1 MKKIPVKLGVAA
13 TRRNVFSST
22 EAVNFK
28 NRILRDL
35 RENDVEVV
43 DLEWL
48 NEEGLLYQTAD
59 VPAVQA
65 RFLHEGVDA
74 LFIPHCNFGCEAAVC
89 QLSRALGVPVLLW
102 GPRDDAPQPDGL
114 RLRDSQCG
122 LFATSAVLRNM
133 GVPFTYLENSWID
146 HPEWLEGVKRFLC
159 TALTVKRFRH
169 LRIGQVDTRPGDF
182 WSVMCNEAE
191 LLRRFGIET
200 VPLTLVDIRDEINRL
215 LTDSRSL
222 LENQMQQIR
231 HRFRCDFPDNSLE
244 KLAALKITL
253 AEWAQRDNLSAIAVQ
268 CWNAMQ
274 SLLGIMPCAVNAMLT
289 DEGLPVV
296 CETDICG
303 AVSAVLA
310 QAAAGDTEPVFFAD
324 VTVRHPSNDNAELLW
339 HCGNFPPSLRREGE
353 PAVISSHYTLPDA
366 CPGVCEWELRHDT
379 VTILRFGGS
388 NGRYSLLAAKGNGVD
403 GPKSRGTYLWTE
415 FADWPALER
424 RLIYGPYIH
433 HVAGIYGDIIPIIKE
448 ALRYMPGVEDDI
460 VHGCTGGA

>member
-146 HPEWLEGVKRFLC
+146 HPERLEGVKR
-159 TALTVKRFRH
+159 
-169 LRIGQVDTRPGDF
+169 
-182 WSVMCNEAE
+182 
-191 LLRRFGIET
+191 
-200 VPLTLVDIRDEINRL
+200 
-215 LTDSRSL
+215 
-222 LENQMQQIR
+222 
-231 HRFRCDFPDNSLE
+231 
-244 KLAALKITL
+244 
-253 AEWAQRDNLSAIAVQ
+253 
-268 CWNAMQ
+268 
-274 SLLGIMPCAVNAMLT
+274 
-289 DEGLPVV
+289 
-296 CETDICG
+296 
-303 AVSAVLA
+303 
-310 QAAAGDTEPVFFAD
+310 
-324 VTVRHPSNDNAELLW
+324 
-339 HCGNFPPSLRREGE
+339 
-353 PAVISSHYTLPDA
+353 Y
-366 CPGVCEWELRHDT
+366 
-379 VTILRFGGS
+379 
-388 NGRYSLLAAKGNGVD
+388 
-403 GPKSRGTYLWTE
+403 
-415 FADWPALER
+415 
-424 RLIYGPYIH
+424 
-433 HVAGIYGDIIPIIKE
+433 
-448 ALRYMPGVEDDI
+448 
-460 VHGCTGGA
+460 